1 MAMLE
6 KEREKG
12 IMSTT
17 SIFAADAFP
26 PSKPQRAGYE
36 HTHDGSVGA
45 ERVRA
50 WLLALGAAL
59 GAPEPIPF
67 NAANARAVINT
78 VSNMRQAHEGAD
90 DAEVGMLVAE
100 ISPEL
105 HAGILGHANAER
117 RQEVV
122 RALQEAHDEAFA
134 DFVQEQGVEGHVT
147 RQLKYEHIGRT
158 CGFSPSPPLPPEVV
172 DLSQ

>member
-1 MAMLE
+1 
-6 KEREKG
+6 
-12 IMSTT
+12 MSTT
-17 SIFAADAFP
+17 DILATAFP
-26 PSKPQRAGYE
+26 PSEPQRAGYE

-45 ERVRA
+45 VRVRA

-67 NAANARAVINT
+67 NAANARAIINT
-78 VSNMRQAHEGAD
+78 VADMRQAHDAADDAD

-117 RQEVV
+117 RQGVV
-122 RALQEAHDEAFA
+122 RMLQEAHDEAFA
-134 DFVQEQGVEGHVT
+134 DFVQEQGVEAHVT
-147 RQLKYEHIGRT
+147 RQLKYEHIGRA

-172 DLSQ
+172 DLTSI

>member
-1 MAMLE
+1 
-6 KEREKG
+6 
-12 IMSTT
+12 MSTT
-17 SIFAADAFP
+17 DILAADAFP

-36 HTHDGSVGA
+36 HTHEGSVGA

-67 NAANARAVINT
+67 NAANARAIINA
-78 VSNMRQAHEGAD
+78 VANMGQGAD

-100 ISPEL
+100 ISPGL
-105 HAGILGHANAER
+105 HASILGSDNAER

-122 RALQEAHDEAFA
+122 RVLQEAHDEAFA
-134 DFVQEQGVEGHVT
+134 DFVQEQGVE
-147 RQLKYEHIGRT
+147 RQLKYEHIGRA
-158 CGFSPSPPLPPEVV
+158 CGFSTSPPLPPEII

>member
-1 MAMLE
+1 
-6 KEREKG
+6 
-12 IMSTT
+12 MSTT
-17 SIFAADAFP
+17 DIFATAFP
-26 PSKPQRAGYE
+26 PSEPQRAGYE

-59 GAPEPIPF
+59 GAPGPIPF
-67 NAANARAVINT
+67 IAANARAIINA
-78 VSNMRQAHEGAD
+78 VANMRQAHDAADAAD
-90 DAEVGMLVAE
+90 DAEVGMLVADVV
-100 ISPEL
+100 SPEL

-122 RALQEAHDEAFA
+122 RVLQEAHDEAFA
-134 DFVQEQGVEGHVT
+134 DFVQEQGVEAHVT
-147 RQLKYEHIGRT
+147 RQLKYEHIGRA
-158 CGFSPSPPLPPEVV
+158 CGFSPSPPLPPEVI

>member
-1 MAMLE
+1 MLE

-12 IMSTT
+12 IMSASDT

-36 HTHDGSVGA
+36 HTHDGKAGA

-67 NAANARAVINT
+67 NAANARAIINA
-78 VSNMRQAHEGAD
+78 VANMRQGHEGAD

-100 ISPEL
+100 VSPEL

-134 DFVQEQGVEGHVT
+134 DFVQEQDVE
-147 RQLKYEHIGRT
+147 RQLKYEHIGRA
-158 CGFSPSPPLPPEVV
+158 CGFSPSPPLPPEVI